1 MSNAAIAS
9 IHVDATGAE
18 QHGVDQHDAHQ
29 HGVDPGL
36 APDPRRHLR
45 ALPTPS
51 VRRAPRLVH
60 GVLALAG
67 LAGIVA
73 AQLGLTVVI
82 SEGAYTLNALGGES
96 SALARTEQ
104 ALGEDVAVLA
114 SPQHVAVAADELG
127 MLAGQPSQFL
137 TLSGTATAGGPDALH
152 MQVPALDRFGMYV
165 PNALLQT
172 QPQIAATVEQVREE
186 IAPYPGMLLPAGE
199 GAPAAAATDDAGAA
213 AAATTETGAAA
224 AEAAQPAPGTLLPA
238 APGE

>member
-9 IHVDATGAE
+9 IHVDPTGVD
-18 QHGVDQHDAHQ
+18 QHGVDQ

-67 LAGIVA
+67 LTGIVA

-82 SEGAYTLNALGGES
+82 SEGAYTLSALGGES

-137 TLSGTATAGGPDALH
+137 TLSGTATAGGPDALN

-172 QPQIAATVEQVREE
+172 QPQTAAAVAQVREE

-199 GAPAAAATDDAGAA
+199 GAPAAAADDAAAATAETGDAA
-213 AAATTETGAAA
+213 AAADV
-224 AEAAQPAPGTLLPA
+224 AQPAPGTLLPA
-238 APGE
+238 TAGE